1 MKRTLFVLFF
11 FFTLSLSRALFVD
24 SYASMEIDAQG
35 IVTKV
40 VDGDT
45 LDVSNFGRIRLADIN
60 TPESDEAGYYEA
72 KNYLSSLVYNA
83 FVYIDK
89 DEKLDPYERFVC
101 VIYVRWNT
109 THLLNVNKAL
119 LLKGVAK
126 ISNYPNEFNPASWNL
141 YIYSPTSRG
150 GSGGG
155 SNGGG
160 TNDEGGNGDGG
171 GSNGIPSELLL
182 LVIALLGILL
192 LMIILD
198 ALDK

>member
-1 MKRTLFVLFF
+1 
-11 FFTLSLSRALFVD
+11 
-24 SYASMEIDAQG
+24 MEIDAQG
-35 IVTKV
+35 YVTKV
-40 VDGDT
+40 IDGDT
-45 LDVSNFGRIRLADIN
+45 LDVSNFGRIRLADID
-60 TPESDEAGYYEA
+60 TPESGEAGYSSA
-72 KNYLSSLVYNA
+72 KNYLSSLVGNE

-141 YIYSPTSRG
+141 YIYSPTSSGG

-160 TNDEGGNGDGG
+160 TNDEGGNGDDG
-171 GSNGIPSELLL
+171 GSNGIPSELIL

-198 ALDK
+198 ALGK